1 MWYCT
6 LRPETVGLSAVFC
19 NCRQGFGS
27 GLRLTIAVW
36 GAGSSSCNN
45 SILSN
50 IFHIYTFNKNFFYN
64 SRRLELLL
72 AFAINPILT
81 FVNPDQYCSET
92 RSESRQNDWIRNPD
106 CRFIIY
112 RDQKKLKKLCRQN
125 MEVQIYFPYSSS
137 IFIFI
142 NSWKSHSTFFFRIT
156 IPNFTILQNRFGLS
170 TRINL
175 IWYKMSCSSLS
186 NHEGMTKSW
195 RKIEN
200 GWNCLFCK
208 SFSSFKI

>member
-142 NSWKSHSTFFFRIT
+142 NYWKSHSTFFLGLQYRILLFYK
-156 IPNFTILQNRFGLS
+156 IDLVYRRGLILFDTKCHALVYQTMRAWQNHDG
-170 TRINL
+170 
-175 IWYKMSCSSLS
+175 K
-186 NHEGMTKSW
+186 
-195 RKIEN
+195 
-200 GWNCLFCK
+200 
-208 SFSSFKI
+208 